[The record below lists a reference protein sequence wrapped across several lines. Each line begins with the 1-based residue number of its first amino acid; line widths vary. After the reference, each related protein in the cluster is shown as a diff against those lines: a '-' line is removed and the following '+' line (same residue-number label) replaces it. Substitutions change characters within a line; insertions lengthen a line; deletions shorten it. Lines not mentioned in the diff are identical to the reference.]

1 MQAEGTAPPLIY
13 NYNGKSYIIV
23 LATGGLYP
31 DSERKS
37 IIYKFE

>member
-31 DSERKS
+31 DSKENRLF
-37 IIYKFE
+37 INLE